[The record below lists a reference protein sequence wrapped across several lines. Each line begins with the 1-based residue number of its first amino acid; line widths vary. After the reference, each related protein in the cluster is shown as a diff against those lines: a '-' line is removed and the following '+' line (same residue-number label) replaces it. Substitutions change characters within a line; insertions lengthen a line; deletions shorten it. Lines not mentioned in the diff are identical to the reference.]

1 VIRTAEA
8 SDVSAIEALMTSVPR
23 FRDDGWPQ
31 DLLGRVLGSPGT
43 IAPVRV
49 DGRAVN
55 GFVCAHDVG
64 FRAYL
69 SELVVW
75 PDSQRRGIG
84 VEPAL
89 GGRAAPLRPRMP
101 PCDCRRLGRRAFYRA
116 QGWAP
121 PSAVLMRKRLP
132 TVAHNACL
140 GS

>member
-1 VIRTAEA
+1 
-8 SDVSAIEALMTSVPR
+8 
-23 FRDDGWPQ
+23 
-31 DLLGRVLGSPGT
+31 
-43 IAPVRV
+43 
-49 DGRAVN
+49 VN

-84 VEPAL
+84 SSLLSEVE
-89 GGRAAPLRPRMP
+89 
-101 PCDCRRLGRRAFYRA
+101 RRLSDRGCHLVIADVWADAQPFYRA

-132 TVAHNACL
+132 TVAHNASL

>member
-43 IAPVRV
+43 IALVHG

-69 SELVVW
+69 SELVVS

-84 VEPAL
+84 SSLLSEVERRLSDRGCHLVIADVWADARST
-89 GGRAAPLRPRMP
+89 GRKAGLRRPR
-101 PCDCRRLGRRAFYRA
+101 Y
-116 QGWAP
+116 
-121 PSAVLMRKRLP
+121 
-132 TVAHNACL
+132 
-140 GS
+140 